1 MQKLVWTET
10 CSRMDQDE
18 EMSSRMGLEELTPTV
33 DKLIALH
40 MLGWEEDL
48 LQRMDWGKLLKM
60 MD

>member
-1 MQKLVWTET
+1 
-10 CSRMDQDE
+10 MDQDE